1 MTGRLLRLHSQD
13 LYKKNRGK
21 ILSVSPV
28 PQTPKLLL
36 TGRTLSSGWILV
48 EQLHKSADGTG
59 GNFGVGYRATR
70 GSETAFV
77 KAVDFV
83 EAMGKPDPMAELH
96 KLTSDAKFE
105 QDVLAY
111 CTQHGMSRVMRYLGH
126 EYLQLDST
134 DLMSQVSCLIMEVG
148 DEDLRSLMSRHGGNS
163 CVWTLKVMSDVSL
176 ALTQLHKGGIAHQD
190 IKPSNVISVGGKNVA
205 DDKILKVG
213 DLGRVT
219 SKNHKGP
226 FDSSEWPGDLS
237 YCPPERWYHHVPTDW
252 NDRREAADAYMLGS
266 LLIFLS
272 TGTTLQSLV
281 APLIPQQYLPNNWGG
296 SYDQDLLPVLFD
308 AHARVLEDRLRPML
322 MSDLEAEVLKIAS
335 ELTHPDPHLRGD
347 ARARRQIGRPVGLD
361 RIHQRLRLLSMRA
374 AANERG
380 RSMR

>member
-1 MTGRLLRLHSQD
+1 MSSSP
-13 LYKKNRGK
+13 
-21 ILSVSPV
+21 ILP
-28 PQTPKLLL
+28 TPKQLL
-36 TGRTLSSGWILV
+36 TGRTLSSGWTLV
-48 EQLHKSADGTG
+48 EQLPKSPDATG

-111 CTQHGMSRVMRYLGH
+111 CTHHGMSRVMRYLGH
-126 EYLQLDST
+126 EYLQLESSN
-134 DLMSQVSCLIMEVG
+134 LMSQVSCLIMEVG
-148 DEDLRSLMSRHGGNS
+148 DEDLRRLMSRSGETS

-190 IKPSNVISVGGKNVA
+190 IKPSNVISVSGRNGANE
-205 DDKILKVG
+205 KILKVG

-219 SKNHKGP
+219 SQNHKGP
-226 FDSSEWPGDLS
+226 FDSREWPGDLS
-237 YCPPERWYHHVPTDW
+237 YSPPERWYHHVPKDW

-281 APLIPQQYLPNNWGG
+281 SPLIPEQFWPINWGG
-296 SYDQDLLPVLFD
+296 SYDQDLLAVLFD
-308 AHARVLEDRLRPML
+308 AHTRVLEDRLRPML
-322 MSDLEAEVLKIAS
+322 MSEIEVEVLKIAS
-335 ELTHPDPHLRGD
+335 ELTHPDPQLRGD
-347 ARARRQIGRPVGLD
+347 TRARKQIGRPVGLD
-361 RIHQRLRLLSMRA
+361 RIHQRLRLLSMRT
-374 AANERG
+374 AANELG
-380 RSMR
+380 RSKR